1 MREIK
6 KILFGSLLLILFCMG
21 PITIQAESLF
31 EESESNSLI
40 DEVAVHQ
47 SLVDSQ
53 IELDEHAEGE
63 TVIKESE
70 SEKKNTLDREATK
83 EKDESQELD
92 ESKTVYADQPEEGYI
107 EDISEPEINQSKS
120 ETVGNEVTLKDGDQD
135 ISKVEEEAI
144 QQSAFSLNEAPSVFQ
159 NGDRYPTISNLKVK
173 LNRVGF
179 SGITVTDYFGDYMEA
194 RVKEFQK
201 YFGISVNGRLDH
213 PTIQK
218 LNEVY
223 NSPFQLDRRHNDI
236 KDIKRKLNQLGFS
249 GITVTTFYGQY
260 MESKVKEFQRAYGLR
275 VNGIVDEV
283 TLSKLN
289 TEASKTNFRL
299 GDQHPNILGIK
310 VKLNAV
316 GFSGILV
323 TDYYGDYTES
333 RVEDF
338 QRYYGLSVTGRT
350 DNVTIQKLDEVYYS
364 PFQLNQRHDDISGIK
379 RKLNQLGFGGITV
392 TTLYGE
398 YMERK
403 VLEFQKSQ
411 GLVENGIID
420 EVTLNK
426 LEELTSITV
435 LQKGNRHPAISE
447 FKVKL
452 NRVGFSGILVTDYF
466 GDYTEDRIKEFQAYY
481 EIPVTGKID
490 ARTSLKLDEVYYN
503 PFQLDNRHHEIN
515 EIKHNLNLFGYG
527 RIVVTSLYGSY
538 MEGQVKLFQR
548 DHGLVVN
555 GIVDEVTYNK
565 INDIAD
571 EKVVKIFLDPGHGGR
586 DPGGQGYGLN
596 EKDVVLDI
604 ALKLADNLQK
614 QYLYVDLKMS
624 RDTDRFIELEDRSKM
639 ANDWEADFF
648 LSIHTNAHNGTASG
662 FETFIHSGNISKE
675 TRDRQLTIHNYIM
688 NNLSGIDRGKKRAN
702 FSVLRNTSMPALL
715 VEYLFIDNYAE
726 NLLLRS
732 SSYRSYLAQ
741 ITTEA
746 IAESFG
752 LERR

>member
-1 MREIK
+1 
-6 KILFGSLLLILFCMG
+6 MG